1 MNNMIRSSISN
12 IIKGA
17 TYTQR
22 FASTTT
28 TTQVASGSTI
38 INNNKRGLKDFFEHT
53 YPIGTYP
60 LAGRSWAASDL
71 RGKSFN
77 DLHELWFE
85 LLKERNKLLTE
96 KEITKNNQLQN
107 PQRVTKVRKSMA
119 AIKVVL
125 GERDQLSKS
134 LYLLAKASQD
144 GNHKKVKELKENIKR
159 LNKLVGAVSLKPGLK
174 ELESLQDTIKVDET
188 LEKNIDLLLK
198 QN

>member
-1 MNNMIRSSISN
+1 MNNIIKGSISN

-28 TTQVASGSTI
+28 TQVAPGSTI
-38 INNNKRGLKDFFEHT
+38 INNRGLKDFFEHK
-53 YPIGTYP
+53 YQVGTYP
-60 LAGRSWAASDL
+60 LAGRPWSASDL

-96 KEITKNNQLQN
+96 KELNKNHRLIN
-107 PQRVTKVRKSMA
+107 PLRIKKVRKSMA

-134 LYLLAKASQD
+134 LYLLSKANQEGD
-144 GNHKKVKELKENIKR
+144 HKKVKELQGNIKR
-159 LNKLVGAVSLKPGLK
+159 LNKLVGAVSLKPGLRD
-174 ELESLQDTIKVDET
+174 LEGLQDTLKVDES
-188 LEKNIDLLLK
+188 LESAVESLGK

>member
-1 MNNMIRSSISN
+1 MNNMIKSGISN

-22 FASTTT
+22 FAST
-28 TTQVASGSTI
+28 QVAPGSTI
-38 INNNKRGLKDFFEHT
+38 LNNNNRGLKDFFEHK
-53 YPIGTYP
+53 YALGTYP
-60 LAGRSWAASDL
+60 LAGRSWTAADL

-96 KEITKNNQLQN
+96 KEISKKNALQN
-107 PQRVTKVRKSMA
+107 PGRIGKVRKSMA
-119 AIKVVL
+119 AVKVVL

-134 LYLLAKASQD
+134 LYLLAKANQD
-144 GNHKKVKELKENIKR
+144 GNNKKVKELQENIKR

-174 ELESLQDTIKVDET
+174 ELESLQDTLKVDET

>member
-1 MNNMIRSSISN
+1 MNNMIKSGISN

-22 FASTTT
+22 FAST
-28 TTQVASGSTI
+28 QVAPGSTI
-38 INNNKRGLKDFFEHT
+38 LNNNNRGLKDFFEHK
-53 YPIGTYP
+53 YPLGTYP
-60 LAGRSWAASDL
+60 LAGRSWTAADL

-96 KEITKNNQLQN
+96 KEISKKNALQN
-107 PQRVTKVRKSMA
+107 PGRIGKVRKSMA
-119 AIKVVL
+119 AVKVVL

-134 LYLLAKASQD
+134 LYLLAKANQD
-144 GNHKKVKELKENIKR
+144 GNNKKVKELQENIKR

-174 ELESLQDTIKVDET
+174 ELESLQDTLKVDET